1 MTKQIEDYTVDELS
15 AKINAIKAERE
26 KTANALKRYEE
37 ELERRKNKNWL
48 PLTPVLYSA
57 KYESEEIL
65 HVEFKAEITFNNY
78 SCFYKYREYL
88 EEINKNLVANSKSEP
103 IDITVLL
110 PLLKKGWVAMDKNS
124 NWHWYKEKPYIEKY
138 YYSWNS
144 GMPVSFIGGFNI
156 KPAENWE
163 ESLQECGL

>member
-37 ELERRKNKNWL
+37 ELERREVGL
-48 PLTPVLYSA
+48 PLGVPAEDNEPAHCHSTYMLNFNSTESQVVFSERLRGYVKALQEIA
-57 KYESEEIL
+57 KG
-65 HVEFKAEITFNNY
+65 K
-78 SCFYKYREYL
+78 
-88 EEINKNLVANSKSEP
+88 P
-103 IDITVLL
+103 IDIEVLL
-110 PLLKKGWVAMDKNS
+110 PLLKKGWVAMDKNGD
-124 NWHWYKEKPYIEKY
+124 WYWFKEKPYIEKY
-138 YYSWNS
+138 YYSWNTGS
-144 GMPVSFIGGFNI
+144 PVSFIGGFNI

>member
-1 MTKQIEDYTVDELS
+1 MTKQINDYTAYELF
-15 AKINAIKAERE
+15 AKIEAIKAERE
-26 KTANALKRYEE
+26 RTANALKRYEE

-88 EEINKNLVANSKSEP
+88 EEINKNLVDNSKSEP

-110 PLLKKGWVAMDKNS
+110 PLLKKGWVAMDGDGT
-124 NWHWYKEKPYIEKY
+124 WCRYEEKPKIHQDLWI
-138 YYSWNS
+138 SNS
-144 GMPVSFIGGFNI
+144 ICMILSGFNI
-156 KPAENWE
+156 KPADNWE
-163 ESLQECGL
+163 NSLMECGL

>member
-1 MTKQIEDYTVDELS
+1 MTKQINDYTVDELS
-15 AKINAIKAERE
+15 AKIEAIKAERE

-65 HVEFKAEITFNNY
+65 HVEFKAETTFNNY

-88 EEINKNLVANSKSEP
+88 EEINKNLVANSKSKP
-103 IDITVLL
+103 IDIKVLL
-110 PLLKKGWVAMDKNS
+110 PLLKKGWVAMDKDGA
-124 NWHWYKEKPYIEKY
+124 WCWYEEKPKRRSDVWTAEKPDFY
-138 YYSWNS
+138 LSA
-144 GMPVSFIGGFNI
+144 FNI
-156 KPAENWE
+156 KPVENWE